1 MLAYVV
7 VDDPGSTWIAP
18 FFHRGN
24 SEVRVDDS
32 TISPQKKIDKWGG
45 TGQALDLTKGLH
57 KVEIFSACDASAD
70 YSAGQGLVWFTWKP
84 PHATVA
90 ELGGVR
96 PTNVTFAGTS
106 KQESR
111 VLRTGEVVK
120 SGDARIQEIN
130 LRDGGPVAYFTA
142 EPKDVF
148 WFGND
153 TPTIVYEFSALTTGY
168 PTNTTYTWGFG
179 DNAKPTGP
187 KVVRFMTG
195 QEEHPITLAATWSNK
210 ESRCTIP
217 IFAYST
223 VKSSLDDASTRENF
237 RMACLNMIKTYPPDT
252 DPTVAWDK
260 SMWDTFYAVQEL
272 GKGGQLLAEVL
283 VNRWKHF
290 KAKIPPE
297 KEALLEDIF
306 FHSISYMAPDK
317 AIAWLEEQERTARSP
332 ERRNDLKIMLAEV
345 YMYHKKNLQEAKKIL
360 MPLAAQG
367 TTEVAAMASIRLGDV
382 AFLEKNVS
390 EANRYWGSAQNRVKL
405 ANDVLKDDEDSVK
418 WKGDAAPEP
427 EKAKAEPEKGKR
439 GKEKDEPKKP
449 LRPFMPH
456 RDRVAD
462 WKKSAV
468 LDTSMAAGVIT
479 LMKQGSY
486 TDAFHELQ
494 KWERNFP
501 TSKMSSDYIL
511 QEARFYMAIGN
522 RQRARTS
529 LEAYCE
535 NVDASSY
542 LADAAELLFQC
553 MLYDKEPDD
562 VLTKFCEKMKKRF
575 EFHPFA
581 ERVNSMLRQMRA
593 GGVKMD
599 ATPDKIPNGI

>member
-1 MLAYVV
+1 
-7 VDDPGSTWIAP
+7 
-18 FFHRGN
+18 
-24 SEVRVDDS
+24 
-32 TISPQKKIDKWGG
+32 
-45 TGQALDLTKGLH
+45 
-57 KVEIFSACDASAD
+57 
-70 YSAGQGLVWFTWKP
+70 
-84 PHATVA
+84 
-90 ELGGVR
+90 
-96 PTNVTFAGTS
+96 
-106 KQESR
+106 
-111 VLRTGEVVK
+111 
-120 SGDARIQEIN
+120 
-130 LRDGGPVAYFTA
+130 
-142 EPKDVF
+142 
-148 WFGND
+148 
-153 TPTIVYEFSALTTGY
+153 
-168 PTNTTYTWGFG
+168 
-179 DNAKPTGP
+179 
-187 KVVRFMTG
+187 
-195 QEEHPITLAATWSNK
+195 
-210 ESRCTIP
+210 
-217 IFAYST
+217 
-223 VKSSLDDASTRENF
+223 
-237 RMACLNMIKTYPPDT
+237 
-252 DPTVAWDK
+252 
-260 SMWDTFYAVQEL
+260 
-272 GKGGQLLAEVL
+272 
-283 VNRWKHF
+283 
-290 KAKIPPE
+290 
-297 KEALLEDIF
+297 
-306 FHSISYMAPDK
+306 
-317 AIAWLEEQERTARSP
+317 
-332 ERRNDLKIMLAEV
+332 MLAEV